1 MLLSSRKQE
10 IIAKCTETFAKAK
23 TLWPNMNFDNVG
35 VRFDLK
41 GRAAGMACR
50 RDGTYFMRFNTEMM
64 TRDAFDHV
72 INNTV
77 QHETAHIVCM
87 MNPKLGRNHDAGWT
101 RVCRLLGGNGERCH
115 SEDVVYGKGNTYEY
129 TTDRG
134 HRVRVSD
141 SIHQK
146 IQRGVV
152 YTWRQ
157 GKGKVDAGST
167 YNLVGVSGR
176 SIAAPAVDLSNDAWE
191 SHSLPVAPVVEPV
204 QPRVTEVTAPIQAGE
219 SKAAISRRIMLS
231 GHSAGHGYEAI
242 ISAMMLAC
250 GYDRQ
255 LARATFKANMARVG
269 IPA

>member
-1 MLLSSRKQE
+1 MQLQQTQVR
-10 IIAKCTETFAKAK
+10 AKCNEVFAKAK
-23 TLWPNMNFDNVG
+23 ALWPDMQFDKVG

-50 RDGTYFMRFNTEMM
+50 RMNAYYMRFNAEMM

-72 INNTV
+72 LNNTV
-77 QHETAHIVCM
+77 PHEIAHIVCM
-87 MNPKLGRNHDAGWT
+87 MNPRLGRNHDAGWA
-101 RVCRLLGGNGERCH
+101 RVCRLLGGNGQRCH
-115 SEDVVYGKGNTYEY
+115 SEEVVYGKGNTYEY
-129 TTDRG
+129 ITDRG
-134 HRVRVSD
+134 HRVRVS
-141 SIHQK
+141 SAIHSK

-157 GKGKVDAGST
+157 GKGKVDAGAT
-167 YNLVGVSGR
+167 YNLVGVAGR
-176 SIAAPAVDLSNDAWE
+176 SIAAPAVSLCDDSWE
-191 SHSLPVAPVVEPV
+191 PHSLPVVPVVEAIAPK
-204 QPRVTEVTAPIQAGE
+204 TNEVASKAHTGE

-255 LARATFKANMARVG
+255 LARATFKANMAKVG

>member
-1 MLLSSRKQE
+1 MQLQQTQVR
-10 IIAKCTETFAKAK
+10 AKCNETFAKAK
-23 TLWPNMNFDNVG
+23 TLWPDMNFDNVG
-35 VRFDLK
+35 IRFDLK

-50 RDGTYFMRFNTEMM
+50 RANAYHMRFNAEMM

-72 INNTV
+72 LNNTV
-77 QHETAHIVCM
+77 PHEIAHIVCM
-87 MNPKLGRNHDAGWT
+87 MNPRLGRNHDAGWT

-129 TTDRG
+129 VTDRG
-134 HRVRVSD
+134 HRVRVSGA
-141 SIHQK
+141 IHQK

-152 YTWRQ
+152 YAWKQ
-157 GKGKVDAGST
+157 GKGKVGMESA

-176 SIAAPAVDLSNDAWE
+176 SIVAAEKKPAAPAAAMVQSQ
-191 SHSLPVAPVVEPV
+191 VAPVMSAAH
-204 QPRVTEVTAPIQAGE
+204 TGE

-231 GHSAGHGYEAI
+231 GHSAGHGYETI
-242 ISAMMLAC
+242 VSAMMLAC

-255 LARATFKANMARVG
+255 LARATFKANAARVG

>member
-1 MLLSSRKQE
+1 MQLQQTQVR
-10 IIAKCTETFAKAK
+10 AKCKEVFAKAK
-23 TLWPNMNFDNVG
+23 TLWPDMNFDSVA

-50 RDGTYFMRFNTEMM
+50 RANSYYMRFNAEMM

-72 INNTV
+72 LNNTV
-77 QHETAHIVCM
+77 PHEIAHIVCM
-87 MNPKLGRNHDAGWT
+87 MNPRLGRNHDAGWT

-115 SEDVVYGKGNTYEY
+115 SEEVVYGKGNTYEY
-129 TTDRG
+129 VTDRG
-134 HRVRVSD
+134 HRVRVS
-141 SIHQK
+141 SAIHGK

-167 YNLVGVSGR
+167 YSLVGVSGR
-176 SIAAPAVDLSNDAWE
+176 SIVAPAVAISDHLWE
-191 SHSLPVAPVVEPV
+191 LHSLPVAPVAEPV
-204 QPRVTEVTAPIQAGE
+204 EPRVTEVTAPAHTGE
-219 SKAAISRRIMLS
+219 SKAAVSRRIMLS

-242 ISAMMLAC
+242 ISAMMVAC

-255 LARATFKANMARVG
+255 LARATFKANASRVG

>member
-1 MLLSSRKQE
+1 MQLQQTQVR
-10 IIAKCTETFAKAK
+10 AKCNETFAKAK
-23 TLWPNMNFDNVG
+23 TLWPDMNFDNVG
-35 VRFDLK
+35 IRFDLK

-50 RDGTYFMRFNTEMM
+50 RDSTYFMRFNAEMM

-72 INNTV
+72 LNNTV

-115 SEDVVYGKGNTYEY
+115 SEEVVYGKGNTYEY

-134 HRVRVSD
+134 HRVRVSGA
-141 SIHQK
+141 IHQK

-157 GKGKVDAGST
+157 GKGKVDKESA

-176 SIAAPAVDLSNDAWE
+176 SIVAAEKKPAAPAA
-191 SHSLPVAPVVEPV
+191 VV
-204 QPRVTEVTAPIQAGE
+204 QSQVTAPVMSAAHTGE

-242 ISAMMLAC
+242 VSAMMAAC

-255 LARATFKANMARVG
+255 LARATFKANAARVG